1 MSELHVYLVRG
12 IEALQA
18 DVPVAAIIEFEAA
31 ISTADT
37 EFELADC
44 YYWLATAQYENG
56 DLDTSTITLE
66 SALDLIA
73 DTDATEL
80 RGRCHESLAD
90 LAMEREDATGAHHH
104 FSTARALLSDIDPE
118 TAAHCLLGMATADLG
133 VEEFTRAE
141 TQLQLALQE
150 FDAIDDT
157 GGIAASLDMLAALLT
172 ELGRDPEAITH
183 LARLAGILTE
193 HSDYAR
199 AADANRRLGNL
210 LLPALRIEEGLRVLE
225 SAKTDFLRADEPL
238 EAAEIALK
246 IGMVMDDLGRFAEAA
261 ANYREGGVLCAT
273 HGDPD
278 DALWYDVNLA
288 TIAMNTGDYL
298 TAEANLTK
306 AADRYRNSGTDVGTA
321 RYAQTLRFLGAL
333 RTEQSRFQLAV
344 EHYEEAF
351 EIGAYVEDEEFISDC
366 HYGLGLIDTLTG
378 RYRTGLER
386 LSLARET
393 FSRMGSD
400 QKEML
405 CHHSEGICWY
415 SLGEY
420 SDATDSLF
428 AARRVATTYGMDL
441 QRAITD
447 MHLGLV
453 FTETG
458 RFADAEQALRG
469 ARAIMIAAELP
480 DRVMAADSNIAG
492 LYLKQGRYA
501 DAAEIYRRSADELRT
516 RELHSQAAVC
526 TQNEGMALIMIGELD
541 ASAAAFDQAGRHFAA
556 DPDHRA
562 NLALVHRGRGLL
574 ATMRHDHDTALAEF
588 AAGRVIATEI
598 GTLIE
603 VAKGDFFVAVTL
615 YDQDK
620 SAVATAID
628 LALPAVLYINSIRL
642 QFDSATDRVSWSALY
657 TQLQAHL
664 FTLAVRHPDPT
675 LLGDLIEVSLNSGTH
690 TTATSKDLLR
700 TTSLAAA
707 KMDISGPPHP
717 SGAARIHGG
726 AAILVAGTALPMAP
740 PPRLRMPDGRL
751 ALEPYFAA
759 AAQRY
764 GLTDPASEVR
774 TW

>member
-1 MSELHVYLVRG
+1 MSELHSYLVRG

-18 DVPVAAIIEFEAA
+18 DAPVEAIVEFEAA
-31 ISTADT
+31 IMLASN
-37 EFELADC
+37 EFELADS
-44 YYWLATAQYENG
+44 YYWLATAQQEKG
-56 DLDTSTITLE
+56 DLDASTITLE
-66 SALDLIA
+66 SALELIA

-90 LAMEREDATGAHHH
+90 LALEREDATGAHFH
-104 FSTARALLSDIDPE
+104 FSTARALLSEIDAE
-118 TAAHCLLGMATADLG
+118 TAAHCLLGMATADLSID
-133 VEEFTRAE
+133 EFTRAE
-141 TQLQLALQE
+141 AQLNSASIE
-150 FDAIDDT
+150 FETIDDA
-157 GGIAASLDMLAALLT
+157 GGVAAALDMLAMLLT
-172 ELGRDPEAITH
+172 ELNRATEAVPH
-183 LARLAGILTE
+183 LTRLAGIHTE
-193 HSDYAR
+193 NSDYAG
-199 AADANRRLGNL
+199 AADANWRLGKL

-225 SAKTDFLRADEPL
+225 SAKFDFLRAEEPL
-238 EAAEIALK
+238 EAAEVALK

-261 ANYREGGVLCAT
+261 ANYREGGDLCAT

-288 TIAMNTGDYL
+288 TVAMNTGDHP
-298 TAEANLTK
+298 TAEATLTK
-306 AADRYRNSGTDVGTA
+306 AADRYRNSGSDIGTA

-333 RTEQSRFQLAV
+333 RTEQSRFELAV
-344 EHYEEAF
+344 EHYEEALD
-351 EIGAYVEDEEFISDC
+351 IGTYVDDEEFISDC
-366 HYGLGLIDTLTG
+366 HYGIGLVATLTG
-378 RYRTGLER
+378 RYRFGLEK
-386 LSLARET
+386 LSHARDT

-405 CHHSEGICWY
+405 CHHSEGLCW
-415 SLGEY
+415 SALGEY

-428 AARRVATTYGMDL
+428 AARRVAITYGMDL

-447 MHLGLV
+447 MHLGVV

-458 RFADAEQALRG
+458 RFAEAEQVLRG
-469 ARAIMIAAELP
+469 ARAVMIAAELP
-480 DRVMAADSNIAG
+480 DRVMAVDSNIAG

-501 DAAEIYRRSADELRT
+501 DAAKIYRSSADGLRT
-516 RELHSQAAVC
+516 REFHNQAAVC

-541 ASAAAFDQAGRHFAA
+541 ASAAAFDQAARYFAA

-574 ATMRHDHDTALAEF
+574 ATMRRDHDTALAEF
-588 AAGRVIATEI
+588 AAGRALALEL

-603 VAKGDFFVAVTL
+603 VAKGDFFVAITL
-615 YDQDK
+615 FDRDD
-620 SAVATAID
+620 SAVSTAID

-642 QFDSATDRVSWSALY
+642 QFDSATDRISWSALY

-664 FTLAVRHPDPT
+664 FTLAVGHPDPT

-690 TTATSKDLLR
+690 TTATSGDLLR
-700 TTSLAAA
+700 TTTLTAA
-707 KMDISGPPHP
+707 MLDISGPPHP

-726 AAILVAGTALPMAP
+726 AATLVAGAALPMAP

-751 ALEPYFAA
+751 ALAPYFAA

-764 GLTDPASEVR
+764 GLTDPANEVR
-774 TW
+774 IW